1 MREAR
6 IFLNHNALRHNLARV
21 RDYAPHSQ
29 VLAMVKADAY
39 GHGLAFAVEAL
50 TDADALGVAFLAE
63 ARQVRALTHQP
74 IVIIEGVFSQAEW
87 QEAIELNAQCAIH
100 QAEQIAWALSHP
112 APQMTLWLKLN
123 AGMNRLGLRPDALIQ
138 AAHDLR
144 AAGYSLI
151 LTMHFANAD
160 VPEHPLNQQQ
170 IDCFNQVKQQL
181 DPIAASVCNSAA
193 LIQWPDL
200 HHDWIRPGIMLY
212 GSSPFEHITAHD
224 LGLHN
229 VMTLQSQ
236 LIAIYDLAMGECVGY
251 GSRWQAKR
259 PTRLGVVAIGYGDG
273 YPRVVNQAVVE
284 IDQQIVPII
293 GRVSMD
299 MLMVDLTDL
308 AKPVSLGQVVTLW
321 GTSPTVD
328 QVANAAQTIGYELLC
343 RLSSRPVRVIT
354 DQAPTTDG

>member
-6 IFLNHNALRHNLARV
+6 ILLHQQALRHNLSRV

-29 VLAMVKADAY
+29 VLAMVKANAY

-50 TDADALGVAFLAE
+50 THADALGVAFLAE
-63 ARQVRALTHQP
+63 AQQVRALTEQP
-74 IVIIEGVFSQAEW
+74 IVIIEGVFSLAEW
-87 QEAIELNAQCAIH
+87 QAAIQINAQCAIH

-123 AGMNRLGLRPDALIQ
+123 AGMNRLGLRPNELIQ

-144 AAGYSLI
+144 AAGYTLI

-170 IDCFNQVKQQL
+170 ISIFHDVKQQL

-200 HHDWIRPGIMLY
+200 HHDWVRPGIMLY
-212 GSSPFEHITAHD
+212 GSSPFEQYSIND
-224 LGLHN
+224 LRLHN

-236 LIAIYDLAMGECVGY
+236 IIALYDLAVGEYVGY
-251 GSRWQAKR
+251 GSRWQAQR
-259 PTRLGVVAIGYGDG
+259 PTRLAVVAIGYGDG
-273 YPRVVNQAVVE
+273 YPRVVDQAIVNINQ
-284 IDQQIVPII
+284 QLVPIV

-299 MLMVDLTDL
+299 MLMVDVTDL
-308 AKPVSLGQVVTLW
+308 QSTATLHQTVTLW
-321 GTSPTVD
+321 GASPTVD
-328 QVANAAQTIGYELLC
+328 HIANAAQTIGYELLC
-343 RLSSRPVRVIT
+343 RLTPRPIRIMVE
-354 DQAPTTDG
+354 